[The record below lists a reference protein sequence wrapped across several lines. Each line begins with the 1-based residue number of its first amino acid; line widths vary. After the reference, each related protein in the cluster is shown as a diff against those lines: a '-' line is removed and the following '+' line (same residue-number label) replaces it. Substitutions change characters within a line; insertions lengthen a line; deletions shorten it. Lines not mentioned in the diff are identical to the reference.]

1 MSERLSQ
8 AEISEKIKEV
18 DNWSLRGESIQK
30 EWKFKDF
37 RKAMIFI
44 NKIANLAEE
53 HDHHPELYNVYNKVR
68 LTFSTHDVGGLTD
81 KDFKI
86 AKEVDGL
93 INLQDF

>member
-8 AEISEKIKEV
+8 VEISKKIKEI
-18 DNWSLRGESIQK
+18 DNWVLRGESIQK

-44 NKIANLAEE
+44 NKIANLAEK

-68 LTFSTHDVGGLTD
+68 LTFSTHEVGGLTD

-93 INLQDF
+93 INLQEF

>member
-53 HDHHPELYNVYNKVR
+53 HDHHPELYNDYNKVR